1 MRGRQRVAEP
11 DEKLMQRT
19 SRGDLAA
26 FGELFDRH
34 QPAVY
39 AFLSRFLGNATWAED
54 VVQEVFWRVWRYR
67 HSFDSAQRFAAWLY
81 GIARHTA
88 LTEARRSH
96 HQELSLDQLPAGERE
111 TGATNEGGAWSDDG
125 LVEDLTLREQVRLAL
140 QKLPPDQRSCLILR
154 EYEQRSYQEIAAI
167 LECTP
172 ENARVLAFRARR
184 TLRTLLED
192 HFQAEG
198 SCV

>member
-1 MRGRQRVAEP
+1 MAES

-19 SRGDLAA
+19 SRGDLTA

-34 QPAVY
+34 QPGVY
-39 AFLSRFLGNATWAED
+39 AFLSRFLGNATLAED
-54 VVQEVFWRVWRYR
+54 VVQEVFVRIWRYR
-67 HSFDSAQRFAAWLY
+67 HSFDTTQRFAAWLY

-88 LTEARRSH
+88 LTETRRAH
-96 HQELSLDQLPAGERE
+96 QQELSLDQLPAADRE
-111 TGATNEGGAWSDDG
+111 GAAANGRGSGFGAG
-125 LVEDLTLREQVRLAL
+125 LDHDLALREQVRQAL
-140 QKLPPDQRSCLILR
+140 QELPPEQRACLILR
-154 EYEQRSYQEIAAI
+154 EYEGQSYQEIAAV

-184 TLRTLLED
+184 ALRALLEA
-192 HFQAEG
+192 HFQGEE

>member
-1 MRGRQRVAEP
+1 MAES

-34 QPAVY
+34 QPAVH

-67 HSFDSAQRFAAWLY
+67 HSFDTRQRFTAWLY
-81 GIARHTA
+81 GIARHAA
-88 LTEARRSH
+88 LTEAGRPHRR
-96 HQELSLDQLPAGERE
+96 ELSLDQLPTDDRE
-111 TGATNEGGAWSDDG
+111 AAAVNGGAG
-125 LVEDLTLREQVRLAL
+125 LVEGLALREQVRRAL
-140 QKLPPDQRSCLILR
+140 QELPPEQRTCLILR
-154 EYEQRSYQEIAAI
+154 EYERRSYREIAVV

-172 ENARVLAFRARR
+172 ENARVMAFRARKA
-184 TLRTLLED
+184 LRALLEA
-192 HFQAEG
+192 HLKGEE